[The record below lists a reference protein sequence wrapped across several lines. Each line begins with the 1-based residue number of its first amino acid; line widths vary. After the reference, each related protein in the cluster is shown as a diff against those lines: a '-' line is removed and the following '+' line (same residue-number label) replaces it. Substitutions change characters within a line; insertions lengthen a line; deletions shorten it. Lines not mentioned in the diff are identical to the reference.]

1 MAPLLRPLPASSVRK
16 GRIRES
22 GTIGDRHRRAGR
34 ADMYLVE
41 LAFDG
46 SPERLALRPAHRE
59 RLQQLRDTGQLVMAG
74 PFADESGAVLVFDVA
89 SESEVA
95 SLMGEDPYYRAAG
108 VTVFRTQSWSPVIK
122 P

>member
-1 MAPLLRPLPASSVRK
+1 
-16 GRIRES
+16 
-22 GTIGDRHRRAGR
+22 
-34 ADMYLVE
+34 MYLVE

-59 RLQQLRDTGQLVMAG
+59 RLQRLRDAGRLVLAG
-74 PFADESGAVLVFDVA
+74 PFADESGAVLVFDVP

-95 SLMGEDPYYRAAG
+95 SLMDEDPYYRASG
-108 VTVFRTQSWSPVIK
+108 VTVVRIREWTPVVG